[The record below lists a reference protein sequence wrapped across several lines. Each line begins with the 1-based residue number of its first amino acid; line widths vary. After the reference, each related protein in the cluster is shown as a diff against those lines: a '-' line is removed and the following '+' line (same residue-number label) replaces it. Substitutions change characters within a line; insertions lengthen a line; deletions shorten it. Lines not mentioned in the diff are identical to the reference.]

1 VSRIVFFLSLFGA
14 FLLYSLFVYTR
25 GTRIGEPAMNAAAVH
40 GKQLFQQ
47 HNCTACHQVY
57 GLGGYL
63 GPELTTV
70 ISRKDKGEAYVRA
83 ILKTGTARMPDFHLT
98 DAETGDLVEYLRHID
113 RTATATSIPTV
124 YGNK

>member
-1 VSRIVFFLSLFGA
+1 MYRIALFLFLFGA
-14 FLLYSLFVYTR
+14 FLLYSWFVYTD
-25 GTRIGEPAMNAAAVH
+25 GTRIGIPAMNASAIR
-40 GKQLFQQ
+40 GKQLYQR

-70 ISRKDKGEAYVRA
+70 MSQKGKGEAYVRA

-98 DAETGDLVEYLRHID
+98 DAETADLSEYLRHID
-113 RTATATSIPTV
+113 GTATATSITSY
-124 YGNK
+124 YGN